1 MVNMGMRLEEGVR
14 EGRLSKDEGS
24 SKRYGAFKKKD
35 GEAHAVQSHVKP
47 KRPSAKRKP
56 VRHASSQHQVA
67 SVAPVFRDNYQHQQH
82 QHNQQQSQ
90 YQQQHRPQQQAYQPR
105 GNSNQANLSYDRK
118 KIIFD
123 PIPMSYTELYPSLI
137 ERKLITPRD
146 PPAVPANPQWWYKP
160 DQHCVYHSG
169 APGHNIENCYPLK
182 TKVQDLMR
190 CGILSFEDS
199 GPNVTKNP
207 FPEHGKSVNMV
218 QGCPGKYK
226 VKYVSH
232 IRQSLVELH
241 RLLCDYSHMEHD
253 HDKCRICSVNRLGC
267 RQVRRELQ
275 ELLDDD
281 TIEILQNRNV
291 DEDEPEVNVISPV
304 FKIPEPVVIR
314 YDGSKPKVSPSLV
327 IKPAGPV
334 PYSSDKAIPFRYNP
348 VAVEEGREVPL
359 PSSSVINI
367 ADVSGLTR
375 SGHVFSAPKPQARAV
390 ASDSV
395 ERPVGTAVNVPNP
408 APVAKPSSVQK
419 TPASSVGPSGIVN
432 EDCDE
437 MLRLIKKSEYN
448 VVDQLLQTPSKISV
462 LSLLLNSEPHRE
474 ALKKVLDLAYVDHD
488 VTIEQFDSI
497 VANITA
503 CNTLSFY
510 DADLP
515 EEGRDHNMALHISVN
530 CKTDAMSN
538 VLVDTG
544 SSLNV
549 LPKTTLSRLSYQG
562 PPMRQSGVVVKAFDG
577 SRNTVIGEVDL
588 PIKIGPS
595 DSRSPFRGEKALLVS
610 HLSSFSYIDA
620 EDEVGTPFQALS
632 IDEPIE
638 KKSPS
643 FASYRDAKLAI
654 EYGAVAGLGKMIEL
668 EDNKSR
674 ADIGYSSGVFN
685 EKGLFKSG
693 GFIHA
698 DQAEEAAAI
707 LEEDVEDLSNFVIP
721 GGICHNWVAVDV
733 PTVIHKLILKPIE
746 HNDPTPSPN
755 FEFPIFEAEEDDVE
769 GIPDEITRLLE
780 HEKKIIQP
788 HLEDLET
795 VNLGSED
802 CVRMVKIGPLLEESV
817 KKGLISLLREYSDI
831 FAWSYEDMPGLDTD
845 IVQHFLPLKPECVPV
860 KQKLRRT
867 HPDMVVKI
875 KEEVQKQIDAGFL
888 VTSTYPLSVAN
899 IVPVPK
905 KDGKVRMCVDYRDL
919 NKASPKMISLYHTLI
934 CW

>member
-1 MVNMGMRLEEGVR
+1 MTKIFLKTLSSFYYERMIASAPSDFTEMVNMGMRLEEGVR

-24 SKRYGAFKKKD
+24 SSKRYGVFAKKKD
-35 GEAHAVQSHVKP
+35 GEAHAVQSHAKP
-47 KRPSAKRKP
+47 RRPSAKRKP
-56 VRHASSQHQVA
+56 VRHAGNQHQVA
-67 SVAPVFRDNYQHQQH
+67 HIAPVFRDNSQQY
-82 QHNQQQSQ
+82 QHNQQQPQ
-90 YQQQHRPQQQAYQPR
+90 YLQQHRPQQRAYQPR
-105 GNSNQANLSYDRK
+105 NNSNQANFDYERK
-118 KIIFD
+118 KITFD
-123 PIPMSYTELYPSLI
+123 PIPMSYAKLYPSLI
-137 ERKLITPRD
+137 ERKLITPRE

-169 APGHNIENCYPLK
+169 TPGHNIENCYPLK

-207 FPEHGKSVNMV
+207 LLEHGKSVNMV

-253 HDKCRICSVNRLGC
+253 HDKCRICSVNRLSC

-275 ELLDDD
+275 ELLDDG

-291 DEDEPEVNVISPV
+291 DEDEPKVNVISPV
-304 FKIPEPVVIR
+304 FKLPEPVVIR

-327 IKPAGPV
+327 IKPAGPM
-334 PYSSDKAIPFRYNP
+334 PYSSDKAVPFCYNP
-348 VAVEEGREVPL
+348 IAVEDGKEVSL
-359 PSSSVINI
+359 PSSSVVSI

-375 SGHVFSAPKPQARAV
+375 SGRVFSAPKPQAKV
-390 ASDSV
+390 DSDV
-395 ERPVGTAVNVPNP
+395 CPVGNAVNPPNP
-408 APVAKPSSVQK
+408 ALAVKPSSVQK
-419 TPASSVGPSGIVN
+419 THVSSVGPSGTVN

-437 MLRLIKKSEYN
+437 MLRLIKKNEYN
-448 VVDQLLQTPSKISV
+448 IVDQLLQTPSKISV

-474 ALKKVLDLAYVDHD
+474 ALQKVLDLAYVDHD
-488 VTIEQFDSI
+488 ATIEQFDSI

-503 CNTLSFY
+503 CNTLSFC

-515 EEGRDHNMALHISVN
+515 EEGRDHNLALHISMN
-530 CKTDAMSN
+530 CKSDAMSN

-549 LPKTTLSRLSYQG
+549 LPKSTLSRLSYQG
-562 PPMRQSGVVVKAFDG
+562 PPMRQNGVVVKAFDG
-577 SRNTVIGEVDL
+577 SRKTVIGEGDL
-588 PIKIGPS
+588 PIKIGPRDFQVTFQVMDIHPS
-595 DSRSPFRGEKALLVS
+595 YSCLFGRPWIHEAGAVTSTLHQKLKFVKNKKLIVVGGEKAILVS

-632 IDEPIE
+632 IAEPIE
-638 KKSPS
+638 KRSPS

-654 EYGAVAGLGKMIEL
+654 ECGAVVGLGKMIEL

-674 ADIGYSSGVFN
+674 AGIGYSSGVFN

-707 LEEDVEDLSNFVIP
+707 LEEDAEDTDNFVIP
-721 GGICHNWVAVDV
+721 GGICHNWVVVDV
-733 PTVIHKLILKPIE
+733 PTVIHRSALILKPIE

-755 FEFPIFEAEEDDVE
+755 FEFPVFEAEEDDVE

-780 HEKKIIQP
+780 HEEKIIQP

-802 CVRMVKIGPLLEESV
+802 CVPLVKIGELLEESV
-817 KKGLISLLREYSDI
+817 
-831 FAWSYEDMPGLDTD
+831 
-845 IVQHFLPLKPECVPV
+845 
-860 KQKLRRT
+860 
-867 HPDMVVKI
+867 
-875 KEEVQKQIDAGFL
+875 
-888 VTSTYPLSVAN
+888 
-899 IVPVPK
+899 
-905 KDGKVRMCVDYRDL
+905 
-919 NKASPKMISLYHTLI
+919 
-934 CW
+934 